1 MLKKVDEIA
10 ADRKAR
16 VVAATKVELP
26 PIFWQII
33 IALLVILSVLATFS
47 EATSGRAVALAGQGF
62 ALALLVALVFIFDE
76 PFKGHSSV
84 SPELS
89 SRSLRKCKPG
99 RCNLLQGAFLQQPR

>member
-76 PFKGHSSV
+76 PFKGRSSV
-84 SPELS
+84 SPEPIITVIGEMQARTS
-89 SRSLRKCKPG
+89 
-99 RCNLLQGAFLQQPR
+99 